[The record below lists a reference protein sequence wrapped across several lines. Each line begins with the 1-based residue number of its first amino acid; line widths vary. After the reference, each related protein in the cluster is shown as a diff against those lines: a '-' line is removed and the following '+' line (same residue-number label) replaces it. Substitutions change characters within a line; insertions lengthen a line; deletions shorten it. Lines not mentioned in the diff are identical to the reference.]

1 MPKTKE
7 RVSNAADSVKP
18 YVERA
23 VRDKE
28 LRDSLQNA
36 YAAARDIYDELIAPR
51 SRTAIA
57 VRAATDKEI
66 QENFRTAL
74 DELRNAAGRIQGR
87 ESHTAR
93 NVTLVL
99 TGIAIGVLF
108 NPMTGPDTRRWL
120 RDQMFGGSN
129 DFDYSAPPNSSGN
142 NSGA

>member
-51 SRTAIA
+51 SRTA
-57 VRAATDKEI
+57 
-66 QENFRTAL
+66 
-74 DELRNAAGRIQGR
+74 
-87 ESHTAR
+87 
-93 NVTLVL
+93 TLVL

-108 NPMTGPDTRRWL
+108 NPLTGSDTRRWL
-120 RDQMFGGSN
+120 RDRMFGGSD
-129 DFDYSAPPNSSGN
+129 DFDYSSPPNSSGN
-142 NSGA
+142 